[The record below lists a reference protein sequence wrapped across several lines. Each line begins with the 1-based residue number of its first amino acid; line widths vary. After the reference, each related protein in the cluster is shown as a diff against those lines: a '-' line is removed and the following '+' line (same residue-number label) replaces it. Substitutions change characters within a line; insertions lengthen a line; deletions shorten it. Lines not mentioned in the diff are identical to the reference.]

1 VGDESNRLVRR
12 RGIGIRGWDN
22 LKDDTTDAVVTGIY
36 TNDPFERI
44 VRKVEEAGI
53 AESLFESLELG
64 VVVMFPSTRIPF
76 KVLM

>member
-44 VRKVEEAGI
+44 VRKVKEAGI
-53 AESLFESLELG
+53 AE
-64 VVVMFPSTRIPF
+64 
-76 KVLM
+76 